1 MGREKEKPVLDIVL
15 DSQTLVLKG
24 TAHDFEPT
32 RLSGQVSLLLAEP
45 TTLKELNLQFKGK
58 VRLPPSAS
66 DSLITPP
73 PTSVVLSHDWSF
85 LEGDKKHSRTLKA
98 GRHLFPFSLDISGAL
113 PSSIFTTALGGSSI
127 SYRLRAIAVR
137 PGLAYNLQHIVPIYI
152 VRSFTPEALEYQQTL
167 EIENTW
173 PDKLMYAVTL
183 PHKAWAAGDTIVA
196 ILKFSPLVKGV
207 AIQSIVSNLCETTK
221 VHSRGGTREDT
232 KVVATVKHEIVGGR
246 AVEMDTQDI
255 ATASSSPQSIDA
267 SDIVTYIKL
276 PLPSRCNFQP
286 VTPVL
291 SPVSPAFPTTSS
303 PSDTSPSTS
312 APHQVY
318 NPIPFRRTHYRHPPH
333 SLVNTHPQF
342 RRTYLRAAMLA
353 PGAHPRRAHTRG
365 RAFV

>member
-45 TTLKELNLQFKGK
+45 TTLKELNLHFRGK
-58 VRLPPSAS
+58 VRFPPSAS
-66 DSLITPP
+66 DSLIAPP
-73 PTSVVLSHDWSF
+73 PTSVVFSYDWSF
-85 LEGDKKHSRTLKA
+85 LEGDKKHTRTLKA
-98 GRHLFPFSLDISGAL
+98 GRHLFPFSLDISGTL

-137 PGLAYNLQHIVPIYI
+137 PGLAYNLQHVVPVYV

-221 VHSRGGTREDT
+221 VQSRGGIREDT
-232 KVVATVKHEIVGGR
+232 KVVATVKHEIR
-246 AVEMDTQDI
+246 HCHLYQAAATVEVQLPNSHPRLVTRFSCLPNDI
-255 ATASSSPQSIDA
+255 LAQRFKSFHFHSFTAFD
-267 SDIVTYIKL
+267 L
-276 PLPSRCNFQP
+276 
-286 VTPVL
+286 
-291 SPVSPAFPTTSS
+291 
-303 PSDTSPSTS
+303 
-312 APHQVY
+312 PHQVY
-318 NPIPFRRTHYRHPPH
+318 NAIALRRTHYRHPPH
-333 SLVNTHPQF
+333 SLDNTDPQP
-342 RRTYLRAAMLA
+342 RWTY
-353 PGAHPRRAHTRG
+353 
-365 RAFV
+365 F